1 MNPEDLQALI
11 ATGEGQLL
19 EFKRSGIAHLG
30 REICA
35 FANSLGGR
43 ILIGVDNDGK
53 IHPAVPN
60 NNLRSEVQSIA
71 RNLEPPLMVECE
83 DLAGV
88 LVVSVP
94 ASRFKPHSSS
104 GKFYLR
110 EGATCQQMN
119 RDEIREF
126 FYREGLVYFDEKTND
141 RFNWPTALNRAA
153 YDELVRIC
161 DITPALDSERLLE
174 NLGLLKQRRM
184 TYAGSL
190 LLCST
195 SSLVVPGSAV
205 NCCLFQGRTT
215 TRILDQKVYDSD
227 FMSNYQAAVNYLLA
241 HLNTAYEIGFERKE
255 RLELPEGAL
264 REALLNAMGHR
275 DYRKSGDLQV
285 HIFQDRV
292 EIVNPGGLVGGLTL
306 ETLGTRS
313 IPRNPLLFGMMH
325 RMNLVE
331 KVGSGLLRIR
341 QMCEAYPCPPPR
353 IEADADWYRIIFSR
367 IEAEKSTDE
376 RVGTKSRQE
385 SRQESGQES
394 GLESKTAQSILKAL
408 ETQPLQRAEIAKLI
422 GHGKVSGAINR
433 AVKELLNKQ
442 LIEYTLPEKPNSRL
456 QKYRL
461 TEKGKRFVEKDRE
474 KNIGRT

>member
-1 MNPEDLQALI
+1 MNLDELQNLI

-19 EFKRSGIAHLG
+19 EFKRAGIAHLG

-53 IHPAVPN
+53 IRPVLPN
-60 NNLRSEVQSIA
+60 NNLLSEVQSIA

-83 DLAGV
+83 EVAGV
-88 LVVSVP
+88 LIVSVP
-94 ASRFKPHSSS
+94 ASRFKPHSTA
-104 GKFYLR
+104 GRFYLR

-126 FYREGLVYFDEKTND
+126 FYREGLVYFDEKTNE
-141 RFNWPTALNRAA
+141 RFNWPSDLNRAA
-153 YDELVRIC
+153 YEEIIRVC
-161 DITPALDSERLLE
+161 GITPTLDPERLLE
-174 NLGLLKQRRM
+174 NLGLLKQRLM
-184 TYAGSL
+184 SYAGSL

-205 NCCLFQGRTT
+205 NCCLFQGKTT
-215 TRILDQKVYDSD
+215 TRILDQKVYDAD
-227 FMSNYQAAVNYLLA
+227 FLSNYQAAANYLLA
-241 HLNTAYEIGFERKE
+241 HLNTAYEISFERKE

-275 DYRKSGDLQV
+275 DYRRPGDLQV

-341 QMCEAYPCPPPR
+341 QMCEAYPCPSPR
-353 IEADADWYRIIFSR
+353 IEADVDWYRIIFSR
-367 IEAEKSTDE
+367 TEAENLTTTE
-376 RVGTKSRQE
+376 QVGTKLRPESGQE
-385 SRQESGQES
+385 SRPES
-394 GLESKTAQSILKAL
+394 GLESKTAHSILKAL
-408 ETQPLQRAEIAKLI
+408 ETQPLQRAEIAKAL

-433 AVKELLNKQ
+433 AVKELLNKK

-461 TEKGKRFVEKDRE
+461 TEKGRQVVKHDS
-474 KNIGRT
+474 

>member
-1 MNPEDLQALI
+1 MNQEELQALI

-43 ILIGVDNDGK
+43 ILIGVDNDGR
-53 IHPAVPN
+53 IHPVVPN

-83 DLAGV
+83 EVAGV

-141 RFNWPTALNRAA
+141 RFTWPSDLNRAA

-161 DITPALDSERLLE
+161 GITPALDSERLLE

-227 FMSNYQAAVNYLLA
+227 FLSNYQAAVNYLLA

-275 DYRKSGDLQV
+275 DYRKPGDLQV

-341 QMCEAYPCPPPR
+341 QMCEVYPCPLPR

-367 IEAEKSTDE
+367 VEAEKSTVE

-385 SRQESGQES
+385 SGLES

-408 ETQPLQRAEIAKLI
+408 ETQPLQRAEIAKVL

-433 AVKELLNKQ
+433 AVKELLNKK

-461 TEKGKRFVEKDRE
+461 TDKGRQFVKKYEK
-474 KNIGRT
+474 

>member
-1 MNPEDLQALI
+1 
-11 ATGEGQLL
+11 
-19 EFKRSGIAHLG
+19 
-30 REICA
+30 
-35 FANSLGGR
+35 
-43 ILIGVDNDGK
+43 
-53 IHPAVPN
+53 
-60 NNLRSEVQSIA
+60 
-71 RNLEPPLMVECE
+71 VECE
-83 DLAGV
+83 EVAGV
-88 LVVSVP
+88 LAVSVP

-119 RDEIREF
+119 RDEIWEF

-141 RFNWPTALNRAA
+141 RFTWPSDLNRAA
-153 YDELVRIC
+153 YEEMVRVC
-161 DITPALDSERLLE
+161 TITPALDPERLLE
-174 NLGLLKQRRM
+174 NLGLLKRQRM

-205 NCCLFQGRTT
+205 NCCLFQGKTT

-227 FMSNYQAAVNYLLA
+227 LSSNYQAAVNYLLA

-275 DYRKSGDLQV
+275 DYRRPGDLQV
-285 HIFQDRV
+285 HIFKDRV

-306 ETLGTRS
+306 ESLGTRS

-341 QMCEAYPCPPPR
+341 QMCEAHPCPPPR

-367 IEAEKSTDE
+367 AEAERSPVPE
-376 RVGTKSRQE
+376 QGGTKLALSRHQVE
-385 SRQESGQES
+385 ILHNCQKEKAIPDLME
-394 GLESKTAQSILKAL
+394 LSKRTDRTKFRNQVLR
-408 ETQPLQRAEIAKLI
+408 PLLDA
-422 GHGKVSGAINR
+422 GF
-433 AVKELLNKQ
+433 
-442 LIEYTLPEKPNSRL
+442 IEMTIPDKPKSSK

-461 TEKGKRFVEKDRE
+461 TEKGKRFVKKDS
-474 KNIGRT
+474 

>member
-1 MNPEDLQALI
+1 MNLEELQALI

-19 EFKRSGIAHLG
+19 EFKRSGTAHLG

-43 ILIGVDNDGK
+43 ILIGVDNDGR
-53 IHPAVPN
+53 IHPVVPN
-60 NNLRSEVQSIA
+60 NNLHSEVQSIA

-83 DLAGV
+83 EVAGV

-141 RFNWPTALNRAA
+141 RYNWPSDLNRAA

-161 DITPALDSERLLE
+161 GITPALDSERLLE

-215 TRILDQKVYDSD
+215 TRILDQKVYDAD
-227 FMSNYQAAVNYLLA
+227 FLSNYHATVNYLLA

-275 DYRKSGDLQV
+275 DYRKPGDLQI

-331 KVGSGLLRIR
+331 KVGSGLFRIR

-367 IEAEKSTDE
+367 IEVEKPAAKE
-376 RVGTKSRQE
+376 QVRTKSGL
-385 SRQESGQES
+385 SRDQVE
-394 GLESKTAQSILKAL
+394 ILRNCVNEKAVTEL
-408 ETQPLQRAEIAKLI
+408 MNLI
-422 GHGKVSGAINR
+422 GRSNR
-433 AVKELLNKQ
+433 TKFRDQVLRPLLDAGFVEMT
-442 LIEYTLPEKPNSRL
+442 IPDKPQSSK
-456 QKYRL
+456 QKYRQ
-461 TEKGKRFVEKDRE
+461 TEKGKRFLKKD
-474 KNIGRT
+474 G

>member
-1 MNPEDLQALI
+1 MNLEELQDLI
-11 ATGEGQLL
+11 AAGEGQLL
-19 EFKRSGIAHLG
+19 EFKRSGTAHLG

-53 IHPAVPN
+53 IHPVLPN

-83 DLAGV
+83 EVAGV
-88 LVVSVP
+88 LIVSVP
-94 ASRFKPHSSS
+94 ASRFKPHSTA
-104 GKFYLR
+104 GRFYLR

-126 FYREGLVYFDEKTND
+126 FYREGLVYFDEKINV
-141 RFNWPTALNRAA
+141 RFTWPTDLNRAA
-153 YDELVRIC
+153 YDELIRVC
-161 DITPALDSERLLE
+161 GITPALDPERLLE

-205 NCCLFQGRTT
+205 NCCLFQGKTT
-215 TRILDQKVYDSD
+215 TRILDQKVYDVN
-227 FMSNYQAAVNYLLA
+227 FLSNYQAAVNYLLA

-275 DYRKSGDLQV
+275 DYRRPGDLQV

-313 IPRNPLLFGMMH
+313 IPRNPVLFGMMH

-353 IEADADWYRIIFSR
+353 IEADTDWYRMIFSR
-367 IEAEKSTDE
+367 AEAENLATTE
-376 RVGTKSRQE
+376 QVGTKLGLSRDQVE
-385 SRQESGQES
+385 ILRNSVTEKAVNELMSLVGRSNRTKFRDQVLRPLLDAKFIEMTIPDKPTS
-394 GLESKTAQSILKAL
+394 SK
-408 ETQPLQRAEIAKLI
+408 
-422 GHGKVSGAINR
+422 
-433 AVKELLNKQ
+433 
-442 LIEYTLPEKPNSRL
+442 

-461 TEKGKRFVEKDRE
+461 TEKGRQVVKHDS
-474 KNIGRT
+474 